1 MCIDL
6 IFVIDAFLSFS
17 NQLMM
22 DWIGIDCSVRPVGRS
37 IIAFEVSASDFLQPG
52 SMCVMFLQMRS
63 NSESKIT
70 ILFEF
75 STCLLLNWSP

>member
-37 IIAFEVSASDFLQPG
+37 VISLEVSASDFLQ
-52 SMCVMFLQMRS
+52 
-63 NSESKIT
+63 
-70 ILFEF
+70 
-75 STCLLLNWSP
+75 